1 METYQRAGEGADLGR
16 HCEIQRSSEEQENSS
31 GWCSQSGFRE
41 VVEWS
46 WAAVEWEDEKE
57 ETVSGANL
65 KQIFCWE
72 GAVKEDQ

>member
-1 METYQRAGEGADLGR
+1 M
-16 HCEIQRSSEEQENSS
+16 
-31 GWCSQSGFRE
+31 
-41 VVEWS
+41 EWS

-72 GAVKEDQ
+72 GTVKEAQ